1 MKLSVLVPTLFPDLA
16 RAAIEDLRPQLQ
28 DVDHEFVV
36 VSPSEI
42 SGERIVWVREET
54 PQGSVAAGNRAFA
67 AARGEIVLVA
77 GDDARFSKGAIA
89 EALAA
94 FADPARPE
102 PLAITFPHRLRALD
116 CVWVAFGRLFP
127 TIFAF
132 DRAGA
137 GKTGGYFDPGY
148 RTGCADPD
156 LGLRIWAAGGQ
167 VRRARANVRLIEDR
181 NGHGEGPQKTNA
193 VIEKDVARFA
203 EIWRPKFDPIWGEN
217 DGDFILQLAAETLR
231 FLSPDPGT
239 LVLDGR
245 AGVRDLRIAR
255 ALTVAAYA
263 HKATLPPDVIEGG
276 LKYFR
281 WASKLSADPLQ
292 VQVAGFYWAGV
303 ARLDQSKSAL
313 PEGFVGSNYRAPQV

>member
-1 MKLSVLVPTLFPDLA
+1 MKLSVLVPTLFPELA
-16 RAAIEDLRPQLQ
+16 RAAIDDLRPQLAGI
-28 DVDHEFVV
+28 DHEFVV
-36 VSPSEI
+36 VSPAQI
-42 SGERIVWVREET
+42 VGERIVWVREEA

-67 AARGEIVLVA
+67 AASGDVVLIAV
-77 GDDARFSKGAIA
+77 DDVRFSKGAVA

-94 FADPARPE
+94 FAEPTRPN

-116 CVWVAFGRLFP
+116 CVWAVFGRLFP

-132 DRAGA
+132 GRADA
-137 GKTGGYFDPGY
+137 EKTGGFLDPGY

-167 VRRARANVRLIEDR
+167 VRRARASVRFLDDR
-181 NGHGEGPQKTNA
+181 QGHGESPQKNNA

-203 EIWRPKFDPIWGEN
+203 DIWRPRFDPIWGDN
-217 DGDFILQLAAETLR
+217 DGDFILQLVAESLR

-239 LVLDGR
+239 LALDGR
-245 AGVRDLRIAR
+245 GAIRDLRVVR

-263 HKATLPPDVIEGG
+263 HNATLPADAIEGG

-303 ARLDQSKSAL
+303 ARRDQTKSAL
-313 PEGFVGSNYRAPQV
+313 PEGFVDVNYRAPT

>member
-16 RAAIEDLRPQLQ
+16 RAAIDDLRPQLI
-28 DVDHEFVV
+28 DVEHEFVV
-36 VSPSEI
+36 VSPMEI
-42 SGERIVWVREET
+42 AGERIVWVKEES
-54 PQGSVAAGNRAFA
+54 PQGATAAGNHAFA

-77 GDDARFSKGAIA
+77 GDDVRFSKGAVA

-94 FADPARPE
+94 FADPARPK
-102 PLAITFPHRLRALD
+102 PLAITFPHRLRAFD
-116 CVWVAFGRLFP
+116 CVWCVFGRLFP

-132 DRAGA
+132 GRADA
-137 GKTGGYFDPGY
+137 EMTGGYLDPGY

-167 VRRARANVRLIEDR
+167 VRRARANVRMLDDR
-181 NGHGEGPQKTNA
+181 KGHGEGPMKTNA
-193 VIEKDVARFA
+193 VIEKDVARFTG
-203 EIWRPKFDPIWGEN
+203 IWRPKFDPIWGEN
-217 DGDFILQLAAETLR
+217 DGDFILQLAAESLR

-239 LVLDGR
+239 LALDGR
-245 AGVRDLRIAR
+245 GAIRDLRIVR

-263 HKATLPPDVIEGG
+263 HNSTLPADAIEGG

-303 ARLDQSKSAL
+303 ARRDQTKSAL
-313 PEGFVGSNYRAPQV
+313 PEGFEGVNYRAPG